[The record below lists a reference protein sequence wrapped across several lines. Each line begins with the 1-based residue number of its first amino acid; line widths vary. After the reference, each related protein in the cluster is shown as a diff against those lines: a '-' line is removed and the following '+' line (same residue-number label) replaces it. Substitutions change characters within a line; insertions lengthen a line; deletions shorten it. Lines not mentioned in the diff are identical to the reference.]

1 MKYLATISILV
12 ILLVGTYTHISAQT
26 KLINPHAPNTFLD
39 SYLKPDSTIRF
50 IGSEH
55 GSTRELFFVDRLT
68 DGTINEPV
76 FFPESIGGLEFNF
89 AGVDCKVLPLKSGDV
104 VLAIDQHDCDYAP
117 YSSIA
122 RFKADG
128 EVMWAVSM
136 EHFIFNF
143 FVHKLTLVDSDII
156 SVISD
161 QLDTL
166 YFDLEGNVVAENPA
180 YVVYD
185 TIITA
190 PIGYYATLGGDLF
203 YLNETFEVVDFT
215 ILDGDIRTISI
226 SGDSLIIVSTSS
238 SLVILDE
245 NLDMVVHSD
254 DFVNF
259 DLVTTST
266 DWVWIGQENGDIIQL
281 DFLLQPHDT
290 FQMPAG
296 IQLGSMDVINET
308 ITLGGNYL
316 SATGS
321 SIFLHTTDAAQ
332 FSFNIIKDVSL
343 ESVTIDQPV
352 FYSFEPFAQPWG
364 FNIPYQHVAVTVS
377 NEGQDT
383 IQALTILYGEGS
395 GCSIC
400 HGESHR
406 WAFDSLNFFPGLQMD
421 FELGDFSVW
430 CITQAPSKFCLSIT
444 TADSLPETDQLNNRL
459 CINVDAFLTGVSE
472 AESSSWSV
480 SPNPADNFINIRID
494 DAKVTAYQGV
504 IINGNGESIERFE
517 LTELSTKIELVD
529 YLPGIY
535 ILQIMTAEGAYF
547 SRKFSVIH

>member
-1 MKYLATISILV
+1 MKYFAISNILV
-12 ILLVGTYTHISAQT
+12 ILLVGIFSNASAQT
-26 KLINPHAPNTFLD
+26 KLINPHLPNTFLD
-39 SYLKPDSTIRF
+39 SYLMPDSTVRF

-55 GSTRELFFVDRLT
+55 GGARELFFVDRLT

-104 VLAIDQHDCDYAP
+104 VLAIDQHDCDFAP

-128 EVMWAVSM
+128 EVIWAVSM
-136 EHFIFNF
+136 EHFYFSDGMG
-143 FVHKLTLVDSDII
+143 KLTLVDSNII
-156 SVISD
+156 CLISN
-161 QLDTL
+161 QMDTL
-166 YFDLEGNVVAENPA
+166 YFDLDGIEVAENPA

-185 TIITA
+185 TIISA
-190 PIGYYATLGGDLF
+190 PIGYYAALGGDLF
-203 YLNETFEVVDFT
+203 NLNETFEVVDFAS
-215 ILDGDIRTISI
+215 LDGDIRTISI

-245 NLDMVVHSD
+245 NLDVVVHSD
-254 DFVNF
+254 AFVNF

-266 DWVWIGQENGDIIQL
+266 DWVWIGQENGDIIQV
-281 DFLLQPHDT
+281 DYLLQPHDT
-290 FQMPAG
+290 FQMPDG
-296 IQLGSMDVINET
+296 IQLRSMDVINET

-316 SATGS
+316 SITGS
-321 SIFLHTTDAAQ
+321 SIFIHTTDPAQ
-332 FSFNIIKDVSL
+332 FRFNIIKDVSL
-343 ESVTIDQPV
+343 ESVTIVQPV

-400 HGESHR
+400 HGESHQ
-406 WAFDSLNFFPGLQMD
+406 WAFDSLNLYPGMQMD
-421 FELGDFSVW
+421 FMLGDFSVW

-444 TADSLPETDQLNNRL
+444 PADSLPEADQQNNRL
-459 CINVDAFLTGVSE
+459 CIDVDAFLTSLKDAGSIVY
-472 AESSSWSV
+472 SV
-480 SPNPADNFINIRID
+480 SPNPADKIITIHID
-494 DAKVTAYQGV
+494 DAGMAPYQAV
-504 IINGNGESIERFE
+504 IINGNGVAIESFE
-517 LTELSTKIELVD
+517 LTEQTTQIELSD

-535 ILQIMTAEGAYF
+535 FLHIRNDDGVLISE
-547 SRKFSVIH
+547 KFSVIH

>member
-76 FFPESIGGLEFNF
+76 FFPESLGELEFNF
-89 AGVDCKVLPLKSGDV
+89 AGVDCKVLPFKSGDV

-166 YFDLEGNVVAENPA
+166 YFDLEGNAVAENPA

-190 PIGYYATLGGDLF
+190 PIGYYATLGGDGGGYQDSF
-203 YLNETFEVVDFT
+203 DF
-215 ILDGDIRTISI
+215 RR
-226 SGDSLIIVSTSS
+226 
-238 SLVILDE
+238 
-245 NLDMVVHSD
+245 
-254 DFVNF
+254 F
-259 DLVTTST
+259 T
-266 DWVWIGQENGDIIQL
+266 D
-281 DFLLQPHDT
+281 
-290 FQMPAG
+290 
-296 IQLGSMDVINET
+296 
-308 ITLGGNYL
+308 
-316 SATGS
+316 
-321 SIFLHTTDAAQ
+321 
-332 FSFNIIKDVSL
+332 
-343 ESVTIDQPV
+343 
-352 FYSFEPFAQPWG
+352 
-364 FNIPYQHVAVTVS
+364 
-377 NEGQDT
+377 
-383 IQALTILYGEGS
+383 
-395 GCSIC
+395 
-400 HGESHR
+400 HR
-406 WAFDSLNFFPGLQMD
+406 FH
-421 FELGDFSVW
+421 
-430 CITQAPSKFCLSIT
+430 
-444 TADSLPETDQLNNRL
+444 
-459 CINVDAFLTGVSE
+459 
-472 AESSSWSV
+472 
-480 SPNPADNFINIRID
+480 
-494 DAKVTAYQGV
+494 
-504 IINGNGESIERFE
+504 
-517 LTELSTKIELVD
+517 IELAC
-529 YLPGIY
+529 YPG
-535 ILQIMTAEGAYF
+535 
-547 SRKFSVIH
+547 RKP

>member
-39 SYLKPDSTIRF
+39 SYLMPDSTVRF

-76 FFPESIGGLEFNF
+76 FFPESLGELEFNF

-122 RFKADG
+122 RFKAEG

-136 EHFIFNF
+136 EHFYFSDGIG
-143 FVHKLTLVDSDII
+143 KLTLVDSNII
-156 SVISD
+156 CLISN

-166 YFDLEGNVVAENPA
+166 YFDIDGVEVAESMG
-180 YVVYD
+180 YIVYD
-185 TIITA
+185 TVISA
-190 PIGYYATLGGDLF
+190 PIGYYATSGDDLF
-203 YLNETFEVVDFT
+203 YLDDAFEVVDFT
-215 ILDGDIRTISI
+215 SLEGNIKTISI
-226 SGDSLIIVSTSS
+226 SGDSQIIVSTSS

-245 NLDMVVHSD
+245 NLDMVVHSV

-266 DWVWIGQENGDIIQL
+266 DWVWIGQENGDIIQV
-281 DFLLQPHDT
+281 DYLLQPHDT
-290 FQMPAG
+290 FFVPDG
-296 IQLGSMDVINET
+296 IHLKSMVVINEI
-308 ITLGGNYL
+308 ITLGGIYI
-316 SATGS
+316 SATGT
-321 SIFLHTTDAAQ
+321 SIFIHTTEAGQ
-332 FSFNIIKDVSL
+332 FSFDIKKDVSL
-343 ESVTIDQPV
+343 ESVSIEQPI
-352 FYSFEPFAQPWG
+352 FYSFEPFAEPWG
-364 FNIPYQHVAVTVS
+364 FNIPYKNVAVTLA
-377 NEGQDT
+377 NTGQDT

-444 TADSLPETDQLNNRL
+444 TADSLPESDQLNNRL

-494 DAKVTAYQGV
+494 DAHVTAYQGV
-504 IINGNGESIERFE
+504 IINGSGESVERFE
-517 LTELSTKIELVD
+517 LAEHTTKIDLVD

-535 ILQIMTAEGAYF
+535 FLQIRNAEGAYF